1 MRGFGVAQIIAVAL
15 SINMGQARQLADQDD
30 KTLNVDLNK
39 VIGGIQD
46 WLKQPEVQ
54 DTIE

>member
-1 MRGFGVAQIIAVAL
+1 MRGFEVAKITAVAL
-15 SINMGQARQLADQDD
+15 FINMGQARHLADKDD

-46 WLKQPEVQ
+46 WL
-54 DTIE
+54 

>member
-15 SINMGQARQLADQDD
+15 FINMGQARQLADQDD